1 MKNRFTIEPHT
12 TIRKHFKIEDS
23 QRELELYV
31 DYDDVNH
38 KRVDKISKALV
49 KLMNKNQKEL
59 E

>member
-12 TIRKHFKIEDS
+12 TIRKSFKIEDS
-23 QRELELYV
+23 QDEILLYV

-38 KRVDKISKALV
+38 KRVDKIAKALV
-49 KLMNKNQKEL
+49 KLMNKHQKDL